1 MINREP
7 DAVWLRG
14 NVRPVLGGAAVAAA
28 LVAGLAWLALRPAA
42 QPMERGLFG
51 GLAAG
56 LAAIVIL
63 FLRAAAQPRLGRR
76 GDRLVA
82 RLAPFTVHEVP
93 LDVVECV
100 FHGSQPLDAA
110 HGTPPLRVGTIVVRL
125 AERATEWRERP
136 SFAPWGSWTDGH
148 IICDGRWC
156 EPLSVE
162 RARAISASLLEAKRE
177 VAATRPS
184 A

>member
-1 MINREP
+1 MNPEP
-7 DAVWLRG
+7 SAVWLRG
-14 NVRPVLGGAAVAAA
+14 NVRPVLGGAALAVVVAT
-28 LVAGLAWLALRPAA
+28 VFMWLAFRPAA
-42 QPMERGLFG
+42 GLVERGLFG
-51 GLAAG
+51 GLAAA

-63 FLRAAAQPRLGRR
+63 FVWAAAQPRLVRR

-82 RLAPFTVHEVP
+82 RLAPFTVQEVP

-110 HGTPPLRVGTIVVRL
+110 TGLPPLRVGTIVVRL
-125 AERATEWRERP
+125 AERAADWRERP
-136 SFAPWGSWTDGH
+136 GFAPWGSWTDGH
-148 IICDGRWC
+148 IVCDGRWC
-156 EPLSVE
+156 EPLSVD

-177 VAATRPS
+177 VAAARPS